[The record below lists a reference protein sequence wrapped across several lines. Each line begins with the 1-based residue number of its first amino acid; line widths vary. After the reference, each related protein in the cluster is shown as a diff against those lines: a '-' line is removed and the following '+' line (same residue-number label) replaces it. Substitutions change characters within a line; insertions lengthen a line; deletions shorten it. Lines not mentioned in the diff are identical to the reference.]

1 MTIDHTTGNYYLLI
15 SCPNDVWRLMCSLVP
30 KEKTGST
37 LSLSIVPKR
46 CVQKYRTE
54 SKLSEDRRRRAK
66 CSKSLSTRAASS
78 QRFLERLACL
88 HLSSDGVGLVQAAP
102 TKTVCNE
109 GYSPHN
115 C

>member
-37 LSLSIVPKR
+37 LGLSIVPKR

-54 SKLSEDRRRRAK
+54 SKLSEDRRRKAFPRELQVVFRA
-66 CSKSLSTRAASS
+66 
-78 QRFLERLACL
+78 FG
-88 HLSSDGVGLVQAAP
+88 LSSPVF
-102 TKTVCNE
+102 
-109 GYSPHN
+109 
-115 C
+115 